1 MRTLE
6 YKEIKYKVSKES
18 DEQYCLKD
26 ENFRERFKNY
36 LIKQNLS
43 GAIAFQDGY
52 IKTSSYVGVIKFK
65 NFQLDIF
72 PKLLGKFEEEVNA
85 QQFEIE
91 EDNEE
96 TTKLSESEC
105 KSLSDKKVV
114 EQITKNLIYMLSLTK
129 KLDVKYSEHANIN
142 CCKNP
147 FLEVLIRD
155 YAQSLFEC
163 LKRLTPRNYVR
174 EEDNL
179 NYLKGKLKFTE
190 NIRYNHINK
199 AKFYCEYD
207 EFSENNELNRL
218 FLFVSKCLFQLS
230 KNSKNK
236 QILSFIMNYFCDM
249 PLVKT
254 DRYKAEKII
263 LTRNQKLFEH
273 PFKLAKMFL
282 QNISVD
288 ISQNRIKNI
297 TLLWDMNKLFEEF
310 TAEIL
315 KKGLTKY
322 KIEYQKKQT
331 LLKNPDT
338 NRSKGNTYVDIYL
351 EKKIQKNNDA
361 EGNEN
366 KDKKIILDTK
376 YKLSTLNNS
385 DIYQVCTY
393 CLLHDTDNSILIY
406 PKEINKEIY
415 INRIYVDVSNENL
428 KDIVSS
434 VKNQFENIIDIVEC
448 LHTIRPILKELKNNN
463 KINKL
468 LVEDNIIE
476 AIKKLRNED
485 EKIKDEIKK
494 LVEKNKEGKDE
505 KIEQAKN
512 AIKDTFEKLSD
523 KIDKEKADEIRKF
536 FKEEE

>member
-6 YKEIKYKVSKES
+6 YKEIKYKTSKENE
-18 DEQYCLKD
+18 EQYCLKD
-26 ENFRERFKNY
+26 DNFRERFKNY

-43 GAIAFQDGY
+43 GAIAFHDGY
-52 IKTSSYVGVIKFK
+52 IKTSSYVGVIKYK

-72 PKLLGKFEEEVNA
+72 PKLLGKFEEKANT
-85 QQFEIE
+85 QQSEAE

-96 TTKLSESEC
+96 TSKLSESEC
-105 KSLSDKKVV
+105 KSLSDNKVV

-190 NIRYNHINK
+190 NIRYNCANK

-218 FLFVSKCLFQLS
+218 FLFVSKCLFNVS
-230 KNSKNK
+230 KDSKNK
-236 QILSFIMNYFCDM
+236 QILSFIMNYFCGL

-282 QNISVD
+282 NNISVD
-288 ISQNRIKNI
+288 ISQNKIENI

-310 TAEIL
+310 VYEVL
-315 KKGLTKY
+315 RKGCTKY
-322 KIEYQKKQT
+322 TPTAQKNQK

-351 EKKIQKNNDA
+351 EK
-361 EGNEN
+361 EN
-366 KDKKIILDTK
+366 KKIILDTK
-376 YKLSTLNNS
+376 YKLSTLDNS

-406 PKEINKEIY
+406 PKKINNDKEGFFIRHEKEYQLDMVKTNKEIY

-448 LHTIRPILKELKNNN
+448 LHTIRPILKELKN
-463 KINKL
+463 
-468 LVEDNIIE
+468 DST
-476 AIKKLRNED
+476 
-485 EKIKDEIKK
+485 
-494 LVEKNKEGKDE
+494 EKNKIIDDITKSKNDE
-505 KIEQAKN
+505 DRKQVLN
-512 AIKDTFEKLSD
+512 TIKHIFDNLSD
-523 KIDKEKADEIRKF
+523 KIDKENADEIKKF
-536 FKEEE
+536 FKEKE